1 VQTRFNFGRIGH
13 TEETRKLSLRKE
25 TLRQL
30 TDGELRHVA
39 GGGLSISLTPSASV
53 SASTS
58 FTPSTSA
65 SPSTSAHLS
74 V

>member
-1 VQTRFNFGRIGH
+1 MQTRFNFGLVGH
-13 TEETRKLSLRKE
+13 TQETRKLSLNKE

-30 TDGELRHVA
+30 TDGELRQVA
-39 GGGLSISLTPSASV
+39 GGGLSISLTPSTSV
-53 SASTS
+53 TPSTS
-58 FTPSTSA
+58 LTPSTSA